1 MLEFVDSSFMRMV
14 NYIVTTI
21 KDETVGEGSVFMDTE
36 MMLSGLKPGYAAICE
51 FGTFMN
57 DIAVVREDGVVVLVN
72 SLIEYDFW
80 DARFN
85 DCEWLLIED
94 PDYWLVAVDGHYE
107 KSESFRLLNGDDGDT
122 IGCLVSFEWSRE
134 LEFFEMDR
142 INLRDVDLVANK

>member
-1 MLEFVDSSFMRMV
+1 MA
-14 NYIVTTI
+14 NYIITTI
-21 KDETVGEGSVFMDTE
+21 EDEAVGEGRDSMNTE
-36 MMLSGLKPGYAAICE
+36 KMLSGLKPGYAAICE

-57 DIAVVREDGVVVLVN
+57 DIAVVREDGFVVLVN

-94 PDYWLVAVDGHYE
+94 PDYWLVAVDGHLE
-107 KSESFRLLNGDDGDT
+107 KSESFRLLKGDAGDT

-134 LEFFEMDR
+134 LEFFTMDR
-142 INLRDVDLVANK
+142 IKLRDVDIVSTK